1 LKGRTTITAVRPHS
15 EVRRST
21 GGRGFLT
28 ISTVAQAWVVLVIFS
43 AAVLTTWFVI
53 IDPARGAHLY
63 IAGILGF
70 LTVAYLEFT
79 SRLEK
84 RRRLLNTKSSTMNM
98 NSVWMLP
105 AAVLLPPGLAAAFI
119 ALVCLHT
126 WLRVGRAF
134 DQPGYRAVYSVSAYV
149 LPSVAIAVT
158 LRALGFAP
166 LTIPNGIAALG
177 AIAVAI
183 VIFRVGNTALISVA
197 VLLTS
202 PSARKSA
209 LFGSRFENGLEFGTL
224 VLGGIT
230 AVCLAREPWLAILVP
245 PAVFLLQHHALIR
258 ELVEAATTDVKTE
271 LLNAASWR
279 QLAEQELATARR
291 RKSNVAVFVID
302 MDHFKRIN
310 DEYGHLGGDAALR
323 AVGEALAEEFRG
335 YDAVGRFGGEEFVAL
350 VPGVDME
357 TASGV
362 AERVRRRIE
371 SLRITSDVISS
382 TEPLTVTA
390 SIGVVVRGSHGDTL
404 DELLHAA
411 DRALY
416 VAKNAGRNAVCLA
429 DAAQAVKS
437 ATDAA

>member
-1 LKGRTTITAVRPHS
+1 MTVPSGIGAV
-15 EVRRST
+15 
-21 GGRGFLT
+21 
-28 ISTVAQAWVVLVIFS
+28 A
-43 AAVLTTWFVI
+43 
-53 IDPARGAHLY
+53 
-63 IAGILGF
+63 
-70 LTVAYLEFT
+70 
-79 SRLEK
+79 
-84 RRRLLNTKSSTMNM
+84 
-98 NSVWMLP
+98 
-105 AAVLLPPGLAAAFI
+105 
-119 ALVCLHT
+119 
-126 WLRVGRAF
+126 
-134 DQPGYRAVYSVSAYV
+134 
-149 LPSVAIAVT
+149 
-158 LRALGFAP
+158 
-166 LTIPNGIAALG
+166 

-183 VIFRVGNTALISVA
+183 VIFRIGNTALISVA
-197 VLLTS
+197 VRLTS
-202 PSARKSA
+202 PSASRSA
-209 LFGSRFENGLEFGTL
+209 LFGSWFENGLEFSTL
-224 VLGGIT
+224 VLGGVT
-230 AVCLAREPWLAILVP
+230 AVCLAREPWLTVLVL

-357 TASGV
+357 TATGV

-371 SLRITSDVISS
+371 SLRIASDVITS
-382 TEPLTVTA
+382 TQPLTVTA
-390 SIGVVVRGSHGDTL
+390 SIGVAVRGPHGDTL

-416 VAKNAGRNAVCLA
+416 VAKDAGRNSVCLA
-429 DAAQAVKS
+429 ASPQVVMK
-437 ATDAA
+437 ATEVA

>member
-1 LKGRTTITAVRPHS
+1 MKGRTTISRARPHS
-15 EVRRST
+15 EVRRS
-21 GGRGFLT
+21 GGRGFLSVPT
-28 ISTVAQAWVVLVIFS
+28 LAQIWVGLVIVS
-43 AAVLTTWFVI
+43 AVAFTAWSVVSA
-53 IDPARGAHLY
+53 PARVTHLY
-63 IAGILGF
+63 LAGVLGA
-70 LTVAYLEFT
+70 LTVVYLEFT
-79 SRLEK
+79 SRVEK

-105 AAVLLPPGLAAAFI
+105 AAVLLPPGIAAAFI

-126 WLRVGRAF
+126 WLRIGRPA
-134 DQPGYRAVYSVSAYV
+134 DQPGYRAVYTASAYV
-149 LPSVAIAVT
+149 LPSLAIAVA
-158 LRALGFAP
+158 LRALGFPAMTVP
-166 LTIPNGIAALG
+166 DGIGAVG

-183 VIFRVGNTALISVA
+183 VIFRIGNTALISVA
-197 VLLTS
+197 VRLTT
-202 PSARKSA
+202 PSASRSA
-209 LFGSRFENGLEFGTL
+209 LFGSWFENGLEFSTL
-224 VLGGIT
+224 VLGGVT
-230 AVCLAREPWLAILVP
+230 AVCLAREPWLTVLVL

-357 TASGV
+357 TATGV

-371 SLRITSDVISS
+371 SLRIASEVITS
-382 TEPLTVTA
+382 TQPLTVTA
-390 SIGVVVRGSHGDTL
+390 SIGVAVRGPHGDTL

-416 VAKNAGRNAVCLA
+416 VAKDAGRNAVCLA
-429 DAAQAVKS
+429 ASPQSVMK
-437 ATDAA
+437 ATEVA